1 MFQAHPV
8 FVRLLLLW
16 AGLVFALW
24 VTANLVPRAQALHR
38 SNLVQFPDYPASRKA
53 LIPYVW

>member
-1 MFQAHPV
+1 MYQAHPV

-16 AGLVFALW
+16 AATGLM
-24 VTANLVPRAQALHR
+24 PRARALHR
-38 SNLVQFPDYPASRKA
+38 SDLTRFPDYPASRKA